1 MRPSEKTKL
10 KVLSALRDTS
20 CWNPHLS
27 NLSRKLKMPISTI
40 FDIIN
45 KLREDKRIVIN
56 VKILSD
62 LDAFDKKKKKQNIWK
77 PFEWG
82 GKSGKRKNE

>member
-1 MRPSEKTKL
+1 MRPNEKTKL
-10 KVLSALRDTS
+10 KVLSALTDTS

-27 NLSRKLKMPISTI
+27 NLSRKLNMPISTI

-45 KLREDKRIVIN
+45 KLREDNRIVLN

-62 LDAFDKKKKKQNIWK
+62 LDVYGKKKKHNIWK
-77 PFEWG
+77 WG
-82 GKSGKRKNE
+82 GKSGKRK